1 MKNKTFNPSYIGI
14 RLDLIN
20 LINGDSLSILDVGCA
35 NGANGKFLKDKKIA
49 DTVYGIEYDSEM
61 AEISKTYYDNVLIGD
76 LNSAEFLNKII
87 DIKLKFDYIIFGD
100 ILEHLIDSELVLK
113 TISTNLLK
121 DNGQVIISLPN
132 IAHIELFIQVYIKGT
147 WPRNS
152 RGIFDKTHLTWF
164 TKKDAIKIVENSN
177 LKLIKYYSN
186 SRSRDAIG
194 SKFTFFYRLLK
205 LINKNWFTFQH
216 IMICNKN

>member
-1 MKNKTFNPSYIGI
+1 MKKKPFNPSYIGV
-14 RLDLIN
+14 RSDLIS
-20 LINGDSLSILDVGCA
+20 LIKGDSLSILDVGCA
-35 NGANGKFLKDKKIA
+35 NGANGKFLKDKNIA
-49 DTVYGIEYDSEM
+49 DTVYGIEYDSDM

-76 LNSAEFLNKII
+76 LNSAEFLNKIS

-121 DNGQVIISLPN
+121 DNGEVIISVPN

-164 TKKDAIKIVENSN
+164 TKKDALTIVENSN
-177 LKLIKYYSN
+177 LKLINYYSN

-194 SKFTFFYRLLK
+194 SKFTFFYKILR

-216 IMICNKN
+216 IMICKKN